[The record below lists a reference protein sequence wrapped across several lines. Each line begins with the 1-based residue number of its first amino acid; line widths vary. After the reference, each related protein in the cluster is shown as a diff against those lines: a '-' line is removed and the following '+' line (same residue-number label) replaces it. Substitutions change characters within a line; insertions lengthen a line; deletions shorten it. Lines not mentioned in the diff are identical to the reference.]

1 MIAVKKKYIYIYDS
15 IAEKVKNG
23 LYQPGEL
30 LPSENQ
36 LVKEYST
43 SRETIRKAL
52 KLLSEHGY
60 IQKIQGKGSVV
71 LDINKVTFP
80 VSGLVSFKELAQ
92 KMEGRVSTDVTTFQ
106 EITPDEEV
114 KSQLSITAEEMVWKV
129 GRVRKIDGEKIIY
142 DKDYLLK
149 DIVPALT
156 KEICADS
163 IYHYVESVLGLIISF
178 AKKEITIEKPSSEDK
193 ELLDLNEFS
202 SIVVVKNHVY
212 LDDTTLFQYTE
223 SRHRPDK
230 FKFVDFARRNH

>member
-1 MIAVKKKYIYIYDS
+1 MKKKYVHIYDN

-23 LYQPGEL
+23 HFRPGNL

-92 KMEGRVSTDVTTFQ
+92 NMEGRVSTIVTTFQ
-106 EITPDEEV
+106 ETIPNEDIKRQFLIPDKE
-114 KSQLSITAEEMVWKV
+114 TVWKI
-129 GRVRKIDGEKIIY
+129 GRVREIDGEKIIY
-142 DKDYLLK
+142 DKDFLLK
-149 DIVPALT
+149 KMVPSLT

-163 IYHYVESVLGLIISF
+163 IYHYVESVLGLTISF
-178 AKKEITIEKPSSEDK
+178 AKKEVTVEDPDEEDK
-193 ELLDLNEFS
+193 NLLDLDEFS
-202 SIVVVKNHVY
+202 SIVVVKNYVY
-212 LDDTTLFQYTE
+212 LEDTTFFQYTE

-230 FKFVDFARRNH
+230 FKFVDFARRNR